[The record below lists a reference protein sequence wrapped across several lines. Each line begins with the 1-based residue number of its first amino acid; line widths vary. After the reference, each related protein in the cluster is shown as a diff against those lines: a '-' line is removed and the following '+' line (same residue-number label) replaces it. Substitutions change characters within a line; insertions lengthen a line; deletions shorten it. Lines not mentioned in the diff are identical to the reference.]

1 MKKGKRITHDTRE
14 AGLQAILPYVGD
26 IEEKVFEAVRIHHAG
41 LTAEEVSEAT
51 GISLNNSRSRLTELT
66 LDGRLI
72 VIGKRLNK
80 AETRR
85 VAVWATPLRA
95 RPGAS
100 Q

>member
-1 MKKGKRITHDTRE
+1 MKKITHDTRE
-14 AGLQAILPYVGD
+14 AGLQAILPFVGD
-26 IEEKVFEAVRIHHAG
+26 LEEKVFEAVRVHHSG
-41 LTAEEVSEAT
+41 LTAEEVKEAT
-51 GISLNNSRSRLTELT
+51 GMSLNNVRSRLTELT

-95 RPGAS
+95 RAGAR